1 MAESTE
7 RGRTRLSW
15 KPRWIIIV
23 GVVLAAMILVSVL
36 SLRRSQVQVRTARA
50 YRETITS
57 SIATN
62 GKIEPIDNFEA
73 HAPMSATVK
82 RVTILPADWVK
93 SNQLLIQLDDSDA
106 RAQVARAQAQVKG
119 AESELLAVSAG
130 GSQEE
135 VLTTRNSLVKA
146 QADRDT
152 AQKNLQA
159 MQRLLQSGAASQGEV
174 DAAQQQLHVAEAN
187 LHTLEQKASRPVL
200 QT

>member
-15 KPRWIIIV
+15 KPRWIILIGVILAVIV
-23 GVVLAAMILVSVL
+23 WRLFL

-73 HAPMSATVK
+73 HAPMSTTVK

-93 SNQLLIQLDDSDA
+93 PNQLLIQLDDSDA

-119 AESELLAVSAG
+119 AEARATGRLGRRQPGRSP
-130 GSQEE
+130 
-135 VLTTRNSLVKA
+135 
-146 QADRDT
+146 DHP
-152 AQKNLQA
+152 
-159 MQRLLQSGAASQGEV
+159 QRAW
-174 DAAQQQLHVAEAN
+174 
-187 LHTLEQKASRPVL
+187 
-200 QT
+200 